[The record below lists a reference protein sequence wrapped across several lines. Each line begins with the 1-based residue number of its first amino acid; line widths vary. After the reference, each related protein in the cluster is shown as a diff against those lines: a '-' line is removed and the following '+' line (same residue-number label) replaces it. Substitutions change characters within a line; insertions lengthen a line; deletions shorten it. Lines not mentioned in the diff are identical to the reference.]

1 MSALIRGKIMTYNE
15 VLAYIKEKEK
25 IGSVFG
31 LDSIKELLRRLGNP
45 EQGIPAIHIA
55 GTNGKGSILAYV
67 EEALIGAGLK
77 VGRYISPTIFDY
89 RERFR
94 LNKSWASEED
104 TADAVTEESLKVEE
118 MIADGLNSPT
128 AFEIETAVTFLLFKK
143 WDVDVMLIEC
153 GMGGLLDATNVIE
166 SDVINVL
173 AAISLDHMQVL
184 GDTVQEITM
193 QKLGIVRQGALLVT
207 YPQTEE
213 VNEVIDFYVEDNSVR
228 LIASDTGKLEII
240 SEDIKGSEFRYK
252 GKGYRISMGGDYQIR
267 NAITAIDVLE
277 TYFKEFGKKSED
289 SDIANAGSDEIYAYI
304 RNGLESTRWE
314 GRFTV
319 FEKNPTIIVDGA
331 HNYDAWIKLRE
342 SLNSLFPE
350 KKFVYIIGVLAD
362 KEYKKMVDIL
372 GPTAEKIYCVE
383 SDSPRALRADE
394 LAEEF
399 KQSGTSAESYLRDY
413 EGAIKNAMGE
423 ATKMDTIVVIC
434 GTLSITGEMIKCIE
448 SIK

>member
-1 MSALIRGKIMTYNE
+1 MTYNE
-15 VLAYIKEKEK
+15 VLNYIKEKEK

-104 TADAVTEESLKVEE
+104 TADAVTEVSLKVEE

-193 QKLGIVRQGALLVT
+193 QKLGIVRQGALLVS

-228 LIASDTGKLEII
+228 LIASDAGKLEII

-252 GKGYRISMGGDYQIR
+252 GKDYRISMGGDYQIR

-277 TYFKEFGKKSED
+277 TYFKEFGKKSNGT
-289 SDIANAGSDEIYAYI
+289 DILDTDTDISEMVYAHI
-304 RNGLESTRWE
+304 RKGLELTRWE

-372 GPTAEKIYCVE
+372 GLTAEKVYCVE
-383 SDSPRALRADE
+383 SDSPRALKADE

-399 KQSGTSAESYLRDY
+399 KQGGTSAESYLRDY

-423 ATKMDTIVVIC
+423 AIKMDTIVVIC

-448 SIK
+448 LIK